1 MSRRLRLGSQG
12 LALALVAGLLAL
24 LVWKVAHPNHVPKGT
39 APNFTLPR
47 LSGSGEIEL
56 ASLRG
61 KAVVLNFA
69 ASWCVPCKQEA
80 PLFEGLWRRYRSRGV
95 VVLGIDAKDF
105 RGDGRSFV
113 RRHGITYPF
122 VYDGPGRM
130 YDRYGLTGFPET
142 FFVGRTGK
150 LVAHIPGAVG
160 RHDLPR
166 VEGYIRRALSS

>member
-1 MSRRLRLGSQG
+1 MSRQLKLGGQA

-24 LVWKVAHPNHVPKGT
+24 LVWTVAHPNHVPKGA

-47 LSGSGEIEL
+47 LSGGGDIEL

-80 PLFEGLWRRYRSRGV
+80 PLFEGLWQRYRSRGV

-105 RGDGRSFV
+105 RGDGRRFV
-113 RRHGITYPF
+113 SRHGITYPF
-122 VYDGPGRM
+122 AYDGPGRM

-142 FFVGRTGK
+142 FFVGRSGK

-160 RHDLPR
+160 KGDLPQVVR
-166 VEGYIRRALSS
+166 YIRRALSS